1 MHAEAFSSSRFFNFL
16 KKCFRVVLA
25 AAHKAT
31 EPPRPHHFTVP
42 MTDPVDPAKNP
53 DALSNEALRSLNFG
67 PSWASGKAEQPKPQV
82 RPERDDERGLRRDF
96 GGNDR
101 RDRRGFDRPKRDFNA
116 PVSGAPAQGAG
127 ESRPAFSGERP
138 AYRPRPEGGAPAQ
151 GGAPRPFEGRRDDNR
166 GPRPAPSGDRG
177 PRRDFGGENRG
188 PRREFSGDRG
198 PREGGRFEGH
208 RGEPRREIFR
218 PAVKVDIYPEEK
230 PFGVLLKAVKASCRT
245 YELFEIAKTILEKN
259 ERFVVSVRPLDA
271 EKNPD
276 ARLYQ
281 SVPDQLVFLTEYD
294 AVAHALNAHAD
305 TFFTAE
311 TVETE
316 APKGVFTTIA
326 RCGFTGEFLA
336 PPNYH
341 GYQKTLRDHFASK
354 IGDRNMPFERFV
366 SRVET
371 VKDEAA
377 VAAWLESKTKLVRYT
392 LKDPIEGET
401 PHYESLDAVQAHLFA
416 TRKDKLVK
424 AVTFIRFSGKTV
436 ETLPPGPLRATVEHE
451 IAFQRKFPLDTANS
465 IRGRLRKAGFALYK
479 RGAKGVTYL
488 CGVKRKFR
496 TAATPPFSDE
506 IKRVFDLIES
516 SQDVAANKFIHLS
529 EIPEKLLGIKP
540 LEAAPAPKPT
550 AAEKQIEAAEAVME
564 AEGDPQHPPEEAA
577 AEAPPKHTLEETIA
591 LSGLA
596 QNIRWLVTE
605 GYVTEFSNGR
615 LFALPVMT
623 EAQAKAAAAEDES
636 HRAPGATKH
645 AAASGAPVAPAVES
659 IELPDEPE
667 TSEDGE

>member
-1 MHAEAFSSSRFFNFL
+1 
-16 KKCFRVVLA
+16 
-25 AAHKAT
+25 
-31 EPPRPHHFTVP
+31 
-42 MTDPVDPAKNP
+42 MTDPVDPSKNQ
-53 DALSNEALRSLNFG
+53 DALSNDALRSLNFG

-82 RPERDDERGLRRDF
+82 RPDRDDDRGPRRDF

-101 RDRRGFDRPKRDFNA
+101 RDRRGFDRPKRDY
-116 PVSGAPAQGAG
+116 SAPA
-127 ESRPAFSGERP
+127 PA
-138 AYRPRPEGGAPAQ
+138 APAQ
-151 GGAPRPFEGRRDDNR
+151 GGGEPRPAPGGERPPYRPRTEGGAPRPYEARRDDNR
-166 GPRPAPSGDRG
+166 GPRPAHAGDRPAPSGDRG
-177 PRRDFGGENRG
+177 PRREFSGENRG
-188 PRREFSGDRG
+188 PRRE
-198 PREGGRFEGH
+198 GGRFE
-208 RGEPRREIFR
+208 PRREQFR

-271 EKNPD
+271 EANPD

-281 SVPDQLVFLTEYD
+281 SVPDQSVFLSEYD
-294 AVAHALNAHAD
+294 AVVHAFKTHAD
-305 TFFTAE
+305 SFYTTE
-311 TVETE
+311 TVESE
-316 APKGVFTTIA
+316 APKGTFTTIT

-336 PPNYH
+336 PANYH
-341 GYQKTLRDHFASK
+341 GYQKTLRDHFANK
-354 IGDRNMPFERFV
+354 IGERNMPFERFA

-377 VAAWLESKTKLVRYT
+377 IAAWLESKTKLTRFV
-392 LKDPIEGET
+392 LKEPLEGET
-401 PHYESLDAVQAHLFA
+401 ANYETLDAVQAHVFA

-424 AVTFIRFSGKTV
+424 AVPFVRFSGKTV
-436 ETLPPGPLRATVEHE
+436 ETLPPGPIRASVEHE
-451 IAFQRKFPLDTANS
+451 VSFQRKFPLDTANS

-516 SQDVAANKFIHLS
+516 SQDSAAGKFIHLS

-540 LEAAPAPKPT
+540 LETAPAAAPT
-550 AAEKQIEAAEAVME
+550 AAEKQVEAAEADME
-564 AEGDPQHPPEEAA
+564 AEGDPQHPVEATPAAEAA
-577 AEAPPKHTLEETIA
+577 APKHTLEETIA
-591 LSGLA
+591 LSNLA

-636 HRAPGATKH
+636 HRAPGAH
-645 AAASGAPVAPAVES
+645 HRPAAAVAPAIESVES
-659 IELPDEPE
+659 IELPGEPE
-667 TSEDGE
+667 TSEDAE